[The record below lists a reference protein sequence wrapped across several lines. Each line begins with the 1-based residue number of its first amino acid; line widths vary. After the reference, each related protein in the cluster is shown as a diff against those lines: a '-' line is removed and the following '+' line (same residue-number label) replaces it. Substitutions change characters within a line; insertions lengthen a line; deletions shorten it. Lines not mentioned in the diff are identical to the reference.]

1 MFFQQLYLQK
11 SNNTHFEKGTSESP
25 PLLKLWKDRAL
36 KGDCLHCQ
44 QKKISHLSLPCVV
57 TASVRKLEGKTS
69 CAQLVRKESQGYSNR
84 FYAIMTIRISVRS
97 PNCCCTRAIM
107 IVKVWFCD
115 FKNIIEWNHWPL
127 WPRGED
133 TGRLTAIHMARLWLG
148 WKRNTGI
155 AYCHK
160 KQSTLYS
167 VVPGRGVFVARQ
179 SERGSECCDPRE
191 QDRDRERTPEVD
203 RRCWK
208 Y

>member
-1 MFFQQLYLQK
+1 MIPFPLFI
-11 SNNTHFEKGTSESP
+11 SP
-25 PLLKLWKDRAL
+25 ANSFWNFKVPVNLRLRNSAPLSHPSQMLSIHLTTFSLFTQSLSSWSYQIQSYSPLLLKLWKDCAL
-36 KGDCLHCQ
+36 KGDCLHCP

-155 AYCHK
+155 AYC
-160 KQSTLYS
+160 
-167 VVPGRGVFVARQ
+167 
-179 SERGSECCDPRE
+179 
-191 QDRDRERTPEVD
+191 
-203 RRCWK
+203 
-208 Y
+208 